1 MKRWLAAIAIF
12 IGSFLVLLF
21 GMADMASHQLS
32 GTQATGIEVV
42 RVFSRYTLVANV
54 LLAAFAVWLSGK
66 LIR

>member
-21 GMADMASHQLS
+21 GMAYMASRQLS
-32 GTQATGIEVV
+32 ATQATGIEFV
-42 RVFSRYTLVANV
+42 RVFSRYTLIASV